1 MGVFNRKK
9 RGGFSDVIRCD
20 ESNYLVWKWHPSGAE
35 QGDLKRET
43 AIRTN
48 SVLRVKTGEIAA
60 FVYKQKDGIMV
71 DYIVGPHDEKLK
83 TKNFP
88 ILSSI
93 IGLWY
98 EGDTPF
104 QAEVFFIN
112 LSNAIQLKFGIPYFD
127 VVDPRFQDFQVP
139 VAVRGTLTFK
149 IEDYKEFVKYHQ
161 LINFS
166 LDDLKAKITAAV
178 SRNVKDVVTNAP
190 AENDIPLIALES
202 KIDLINEKVELQV
215 KERLSDL
222 FGVFVTG
229 IDISAIEVDKDNE
242 SYLELKR
249 VTKDVTTGKVES
261 ELLDYQEKLRI
272 QREEGQY
279 AQRMATRQEN
289 LGAYQTEIG
298 GQVGVA
304 GAEAL
309 GKMGEK
315 GAGNVDFG
323 GQGAG
328 FNPMTMMAGMAV
340 GSAVGQNIARTLN
353 KATTPID
360 VKSVPPTIPVTK
372 FYVAK
377 DGNPTGPFDIETLKT
392 MVASGDFLSDS
403 LVWKEGMA
411 EWEAANKQSELA
423 GIFPP
428 KISK

>member
-1 MGVFNRKK
+1 MSFLRKK
-9 RGGFSDVIRCD
+9 GGFSDVIRCD
-20 ESNYLVWKWHPSGAE
+20 EPNYLVWKWHPGGKQ
-35 QGDLKRET
+35 QGQSKRET

-48 SVLRVKTGEIAA
+48 SILKVKTGEVAV
-60 FVYKQKDGIMV
+60 FVYNMKDGRKE
-71 DYIVGPHDEKLK
+71 DYIVGPYDGTLK

-88 ILSSI
+88 VLSSI

-112 LSNAIQLKFGIPYFD
+112 TAQSVQIKFGVPFFN
-127 VVDPRFQDFQVP
+127 VVDPRYQDFQVP
-139 VAVRGTLTFK
+139 VAVRGTMTFK
-149 IEDYKEFVKYHQ
+149 IEDHQGFVRNHQ
-161 LINFS
+161 LRNFS
-166 LDDLKAKITAAV
+166 LEDLKNKVNDTV
-178 SRNVKDVVTNAP
+178 VRQVKDIVANAP
-190 AENDIPLIALES
+190 AENDIPLVAIES
-202 KIDLINEKVELQV
+202 KIDLINEKVELNL
-215 KERLSDL
+215 KDRLNDIFS
-222 FGVFVTG
+222 VHVTG
-229 IDISAIEVDKDNE
+229 VDIAAIELDTNDE
-242 SYLELKR
+242 SYLELKKI
-249 VTKDVTTGKVES
+249 TKDIATGKVKS

-279 AQRMATRQEN
+279 AQRMGTRQEN

-309 GKMGEK
+309 GKMGENN
-315 GAGNVDFG
+315 AGNVDLG

-328 FNPMTMMAGMAV
+328 FNPATIMAGMAV
-340 GSAVGQNIARTLN
+340 GSAVGQNIAGTLN

-360 VKSVPPTIPVTK
+360 AKNVPPIIPVTK

-377 DGNPTGPFDIETLKT
+377 DGNPTGPFEIETLKT
-392 MVASGDFLSDS
+392 MVSSGSLLSDS

-411 EWEAANKQSELA
+411 EWGHANQQSELM

>member
-1 MGVFNRKK
+1 MGVFNKK
-9 RGGFSDVIRCD
+9 KKGGFTDVIRCD
-20 ESNYLVWKWHPSGAE
+20 ETNYLVWKWHPSGAE
-35 QGDLKRET
+35 QGELKRET

-48 SVLRVKTGEIAA
+48 SILRVKTGEVAV
-60 FVYKQKDGIMV
+60 FVYNQKDGTKV

-112 LSNAIQLKFGIPYFD
+112 LANAVQIKFGVPYFD
-127 VVDPRFQDFQVP
+127 VVDSRYPDFHVP
-139 VAVRGTLTFK
+139 VAVRGSLTFK
-149 IEDYKEFVKYHQ
+149 IDNYKEFVKYHQ
-161 LINFS
+161 LVNFS
-166 LDDLKAKITAAV
+166 LEDLKTKITASV

-190 AENDIPLIALES
+190 AEHNIPLIAIES
-202 KIDLINEKVELQV
+202 KIDLINEKIELQV
-215 KERLSDL
+215 KERLEEL

-229 IDISAIEVDKDNE
+229 IDINAIEVDKDNQA
-242 SYLELKR
+242 YLELKR
-249 VTKDVTTGKVES
+249 ITKDITTGQVES

-272 QREEGQY
+272 QREETQY
-279 AQRMATRQEN
+279 SQRMATRQEN
-289 LGAYQTEIG
+289 IGAYQTEVS

-315 GAGNVDFG
+315 GSGNVDLG

-328 FNPMTMMAGMAV
+328 FNPATIMAGMAV
-340 GSAVGQNIARTLN
+340 GSAVGQNIAGTLN
-353 KATTPID
+353 KATKENETTPNTPP
-360 VKSVPPTIPVTK
+360 KVPIIK

-377 DGNPTGPFDIETLKT
+377 NGNPTGPFDIETLKN
-392 MVASGDFLSDS
+392 MVGLGDLLPDS
-403 LVWKEGMA
+403 LVWKEGMP
-411 EWEAANKQSELA
+411 EWEAANKQSELS

-428 KISK
+428 KI